1 MKTILKLL
9 GGFLIGTA
17 IGLTGAYIILYF
29 TKDMSLSVYLEKFTK
44 ISLLEMFGVPMLS
57 LLFLTFSI
65 FLQIILHEGGHLVC
79 GLLTGYRF
87 VSFRILNQTL
97 IRQDGRLR
105 IKRFNIGGTGGQCLL
120 VPPERPIEE
129 IPYKLYNAGGV
140 LANLLTALLAILP
153 LIFVDGMPKLLVL
166 FLSMFAFA
174 GICLG
179 LLNGIPMRM
188 NGIGNDADN
197 MLLLKKNRQSKR
209 ALVMQLRINAQVQAG
224 VRPCEMPATWFD
236 WEEEIDYKDALQVN
250 YRQMC
255 IGYRIDKGEWEA
267 SYHALE
273 AMAAHKDEIIG
284 LLCNEILCELLFLAF
299 VTGRSERAE
308 ELYTPQLLAHIKQY
322 QKVMSSKQRLL
333 CVLALYREKDPARAK
348 EIYETLCRQQEK
360 YLMQGEVRSDIA
372 LMKSVLTQE
381 GVL

>member
-9 GGFLIGTA
+9 GGFLIGA
-17 IGLTGAYIILYF
+17 AVGLVGAYLILYF
-29 TKDMSLSVYLEKFTK
+29 TKDMSLSVFLGKFTK
-44 ISLLEMFGVPMLS
+44 LNLVEMLGIPMLS
-57 LLFLTFSI
+57 LLFLVLSV

-87 VSFRILNQTL
+87 VSFRILNRTL
-97 IRQDGRLR
+97 IRQNGRLR

-120 VPPERPIEE
+120 VPPEKPIEE
-129 IPYKLYNAGGV
+129 IPYQLYNAGGV
-140 LANLLTALLAILP
+140 LANLLTTLLAILP
-153 LIFVDGMPKLLVL
+153 IFLVDGMPKLLVL

-174 GICLG
+174 GIFLG
-179 LLNGIPMRM
+179 LMNGIPMRM

-197 MLLLKKNRQSKR
+197 MLSLKKNRKSKL
-209 ALVMQLRINAQVQAG
+209 ALVMQLRVNEQAQAG
-224 VRPCEMPATWFD
+224 VRPCEMPASWFD

-250 YRQMC
+250 YKQMC
-255 IGYRIDKGEWEA
+255 IGYRIDREEWEDA
-267 SYHALE
+267 YHALE

-308 ELYTPQLLAHIKQY
+308 ELCTPQLLAHIKQY

-333 CVLALYREKDPARAK
+333 CVLALYREKNPTRAK
-348 EIYETLCRQQEK
+348 EIYETLCQQQEK

-372 LMKSVLTQE
+372 LMKSVLSKE

>member
-29 TKDMSLSVYLEKFTK
+29 TKDMSISVYLEKFTK

-57 LLFLTFSI
+57 LLFLVLSI

-140 LANLLTALLAILP
+140 LANLLTALLAIL
-153 LIFVDGMPKLLVL
+153 LIFVDGMPKLPVL
-166 FLSMFAFA
+166 FLSMFALT

-188 NGIGNDADN
+188 SGIGNDADN

-308 ELYTPQLLAHIKQY
+308 ELCTPQLLAHIKQY

-333 CVLALYREKDPARAK
+333 CVLALYREKNPTRAK
-348 EIYETLCRQQEK
+348 EIYETLCQQQEK

-372 LMKSVLTQE
+372 LMKSVLSKE